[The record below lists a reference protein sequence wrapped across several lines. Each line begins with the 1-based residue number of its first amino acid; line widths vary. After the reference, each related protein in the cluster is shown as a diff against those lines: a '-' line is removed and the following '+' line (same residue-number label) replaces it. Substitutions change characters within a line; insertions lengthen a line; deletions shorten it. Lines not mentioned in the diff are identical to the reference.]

1 MASVSLDNT
10 RCSPAGVAQFLYY
23 HPTLLCLKYQNFSPV
38 FEHFTSEEFMEFSK
52 HKKSSPVFNLRQL
65 SFVDGPVREAGFVT
79 ALASCPLLQA
89 LVVRQTDISNHLL
102 SDIMSLHT
110 LTSLHLGNS
119 SFTQHSLHFDDGII
133 PLLWVLGSKLKRLSL
148 EKFNKVD
155 LLKIGVLCP
164 ELEYLR
170 LSCVGS
176 FVAVFDFSR
185 VLFTRL
191 EEFELLN
198 TRGALVYSKALHQVL
213 DSALLLS
220 HLKLQFVDT
229 LNDELLSEILSIN
242 PLTYLETVTF
252 DQCHSISVFSLETL
266 VGAVNSLSELA
277 CWSCRFITDT
287 DRDLLLDTLR
297 SNNFLTHF
305 SYYQFTGE
313 EAPMPLDDIE
323 SDDEDQ
329 DDDEEEEEEHEP
341 DFLNFWTDPP
351 IPTGRPLGGC

>member
-1 MASVSLDNT
+1 MASVSLHNT

-79 ALASCPLLQA
+79 ALASCPLLEA

-155 LLKIGVLCP
+155 LLQIGVLCP

-191 EEFELLN
+191 EEFELL
-198 TRGALVYSKALHQVL
+198 YSTLTAEQINAILSAITEGRQGMLKTIKIKMLNEDILGLGTVSQTLLESAKQVNWSGL
-213 DSALLLS
+213 EVEIE
-220 HLKLQFVDT
+220 FVD
-229 LNDELLSEILSIN
+229 
-242 PLTYLETVTF
+242 
-252 DQCHSISVFSLETL
+252 
-266 VGAVNSLSELA
+266 
-277 CWSCRFITDT
+277 
-287 DRDLLLDTLR
+287 
-297 SNNFLTHF
+297 
-305 SYYQFTGE
+305 
-313 EAPMPLDDIE
+313 E
-323 SDDEDQ
+323 SDYESD
-329 DDDEEEEEEHEP
+329 
-341 DFLNFWTDPP
+341 
-351 IPTGRPLGGC
+351 